1 MHKQIIDYGG
11 RYRMVN
17 EYIAD
22 KKQTT
27 IPALIELTTFKDG
40 KLFYHGISGQLYEA
54 VQFDRIFG
62 KPKAGM
68 KEE

>member
-1 MHKQIIDYGG
+1 MHKQIIDFGSH
-11 RYRMVN
+11 YRMVN
-17 EYIAD
+17 EWSAD
-22 KKQTT
+22 KKQTLV
-27 IPALIELTTFKDG
+27 PALIELTTFKDG

-54 VQFDRIFG
+54 TKFDQIFG